1 MASTCCL
8 VGNNSGLA
16 KPPIHFHWPFNLL
29 LTRQYENIISE
40 NQKSYLKQKVS
51 LLAST
56 FCDQDGRQ
64 EGFLCNWWRF
74 LDGNFVQPSRSWLWH

>member
-1 MASTCCL
+1 MET
-8 VGNNSGLA
+8 
-16 KPPIHFHWPFNLL
+16 HFHRPFNLL
-29 LTRQYENIISE
+29 LTRRFENIISE

-64 EGFLCNWWRF
+64 GGFLCNWLRF
-74 LDGNFVQPSRSWLWH
+74 LDGNFVQPSRS

>member
-8 VGNNSGLA
+8 VGNNGGLA
-16 KPPIHFHWPFNLL
+16 NPPTHLPWPFNLL
-29 LTRQYENIISE
+29 LTRRYENIISE

-74 LDGNFVQPSRSWLWH
+74 LGGNFVQPSRSWLWH